1 MFEAPQAKRKSAV
14 VIWLKYYISLRAL
27 THHRC
32 LPPHPFF
39 VDATSHPRA
48 PLGNRWVRELESL
61 SVFNLFGRN
70 KNSSTRPPRAPGET
84 IRPKDLSYLQ
94 QWAGARRGV
103 EGFVEPETIVNEM
116 SVVLVDSEGE
126 WTRRRIGGP
135 KGIDKVAQ
143 AVGIPLYFAEETGY
157 PQRMRDRIERD
168 RLIQKRLEQRERRA
182 QFEQRRAEQG
192 D

>member
-14 VIWLKYYISLRAL
+14 VIWLKYYLSLRAL
-27 THHRC
+27 TLRRC
-32 LPPHPFF
+32 
-39 VDATSHPRA
+39 S
-48 PLGNRWVRELESL
+48 PLVVRPLESL

-84 IRPKDLSYLQ
+84 VRPKDLAYLQ
-94 QWAGARRGV
+94 QWAGTRTGV

-135 KGIDKVAQ
+135 KGIDKVAHM
-143 AVGIPLYFAEETGY
+143 VGIPLYFAEETGY

-168 RLIQKRLEQRERRA
+168 RLIKKRLEQRERRA
-182 QFEQRRAEQG
+182 QFEQRRAEQEG
-192 D
+192 